1 MRRGGRRSRGSG
13 AWRWDNH
20 GGGGSSNA
28 HRSGDEQW
36 HYFWGDGGDG
46 PQQRS
51 GFYDGEYYSEGDS
64 RMSSIYRQAW
74 SGLTSRDGGSR
85 SIAAWQQEVQQR
97 MSIAGD
103 VDIFD
108 QSSAVVA
115 PHVRGVAAEGAI
127 DARSELSTN
136 GPGNSNQLLSY
147 SMQENLSAAGVTS
160 VGTCLQ
166 GGVDLSQMHT
176 HPTAVEQSEGTGDLQ
191 VENTVNVHE
200 EVSGTTA
207 YPQQTFFNVDENVGV
222 EAVMCDGHS
231 AMPIQPTEA
240 FDDADGRPVA
250 APRSRHWSA
259 ASHRSGVSCHS
270 GVIPSRVDGSV
281 IESGALIGENED
293 ESANERFHRGGET
306 QLASPSST
314 QYEDERHWS
323 FILGVDNDVIDDVT
337 ADDHRERTNS
347 VGSASS
353 KRNEA
358 EIRLL
363 NVGELQRSEDLS
375 ERISVETASRRS
387 SICSTQSVE
396 NRDARLANVNS
407 SERDLSTRFV
417 NIDGREHRG
426 RIRTLS
432 LRNVH
437 DEQPLRAYPHYASD
451 HQLASR
457 GRRNGADASVQQHR
471 ALHTDTAHQEN
482 LLPHLKAHGGDNVAQ
497 EAIQTT
503 NLDRS
508 SSAHSVHKSYLE
520 GALGGLSGG
529 MEDEANISVRASSMG
544 SRHIVAN
551 EMGIDASQVTSRD
564 TEERSEIVRSR
575 SVSACSHRSKG
586 IGGTKEHIANDDLV
600 ASKGATYL
608 AHNSGSAGNLLT
620 AVNIVD
626 GNFERTSSALSSRHL
641 CGDYRMST
649 QRVRTMS
656 LRTTSDLPKD
666 LQPLDSYR
674 RYTSDCQLIP
684 AISDSATV
692 VEKRTSS
699 EISGLRQDE
708 DVKLLKQAGADDK
721 PGGDVIAA
729 TGHTACKSRSASVA
743 SALIVGCSDEMG
755 GGRGVLP
762 HVPTFELA
770 DDHQTRITRTS
781 SLRDWNRLTDDQSL
795 IGCDRYLSEGR
806 LVREAVNSGLHDDFG
821 SRGGYGSNQG
831 AEEDR
836 FAATADSAINSDI
849 TTTSANVEHMS
860 HRDSTG
866 SLHTAIPRSVHRRSR
881 SGSLGSIGDGS
892 SLCRSRTTS
901 MGGNIPRSVHRRS
914 RSGSLGSGHSAL
926 SHRSFCRNTC
936 GHETVDRM
944 NEGRGICSNEVI
956 SEWHSIATKNH
967 RASACGSLNEGNER
981 AIGMDVV
988 GDTRGNEDLSK
999 LLSAR
1004 IAMHSTSTC
1013 SMGSESVFDK
1023 DELDG
1028 IQNDSSNI
1036 VDGSAGAADK
1046 AGDQAVI
1053 DMNSEAGV
1061 TLLLSTSCVSSA
1073 KSNINQRTH
1082 ISVLNLPVACG
1093 DRGDHIGSR
1102 PHSAAEVTLKIDDED
1117 NLLSNTESMGND
1129 VPSYELTKV
1138 SATRSGISSTA
1149 SAEDASFVSLTC
1161 DEANSKVSAAGTPS
1175 KSYNEGHI
1183 LMKESG
1189 TPLMMRGDSFSN
1201 TPSSAL
1207 NRTLYSRAE
1216 FEQRKAAII
1225 EATMQQK
1232 RDSHSAWP
1240 LVYPF
1245 GSSDGS
1251 SQQQQGSILYHSP
1264 SPPRPLYKPKKPIQN
1279 FGTDV
1284 YNSKNRFKEE
1294 SMEERHLESRS
1305 ASMSNDN
1312 QRASRTPSHNS
1323 SSDYS
1328 TRIRSDHVASHSS
1341 ISSSTRDPHIY
1352 YERVRSSKPTG
1363 HTSECP
1369 ECTAEVI
1376 GESRGRDNMEHSLA
1390 ALSDEI
1396 SAIRHHVS
1404 RGQTRRLASLFE
1416 NMVASTAGD
1425 AGLPSLRRNKS
1436 LPPPKA
1442 SHEPYQHQEM
1452 LEKQSLDD
1460 SFLNERRQEG
1470 MKLCA
1475 KVPAHR
1481 AFESGDKRF
1490 FDWDSELV
1498 ACKGNTKNAN
1508 VRSLADRFEVAST
1521 NDRHSG
1527 PLKSVNIR
1535 PAAQEQTH
1543 SRCVTAQHEISDSVM
1558 ATSGSKHPSK
1568 SYYMKEMMKGKASMC
1583 DRYDE
1588 LLVGEGN
1595 SSSFWRANDPSG
1607 VIEKRTGSCTRRLQ
1621 GADKML
1627 KDERLVTPQMADSAK
1642 VEGVRGP
1649 TFDAV
1654 DKGALGRSDHNLSSV
1669 SMSTIGEM
1677 NDDADYATRIRGI
1690 QEAIRAQESRVSE
1703 VVNSVTAFGKNNVR
1717 KFAKIYV
1724 QRELLLC
1731 RERRSTL
1738 LNELKR
1744 IEALKA
1750 IKKRTP
1756 QLSTAVQSTFDVHS
1770 ITVQLCKDFCR
1781 RSTGEKDSYAFLA
1794 LLKTD
1799 EQVYAS
1805 DAVSLIDSGVGTV
1818 RFSNHVRFDALP
1830 VDFAVTIDIYTMKI
1844 PEVRRGAEPFSAR
1857 TSHKVNDT
1865 NLPYSHSKKS
1875 IFDIPL
1881 LKSCEFWRCGVVLMN
1896 RNKVGIKQLFLDSAE
1911 YPLEDV
1917 IEVKSHCSAL
1927 PPILAINFGGFLNMM
1942 ETVVEETSWTRY
1954 WAVLHRGTVSFWMH
1968 PDEQA
1973 SDKPAVASLDLTK
1986 CINKKITPTAYKN
1999 KSLNMFVLDMLFDS
2013 ALCVIEEK
2021 RVVLSADT
2029 EEFCIAWTQAINET
2043 LGILRA

>member
-1 MRRGGRRSRGSG
+1 M
-13 AWRWDNH
+13 
-20 GGGGSSNA
+20 
-28 HRSGDEQW
+28 
-36 HYFWGDGGDG
+36 
-46 PQQRS
+46 
-51 GFYDGEYYSEGDS
+51 
-64 RMSSIYRQAW
+64 
-74 SGLTSRDGGSR
+74 
-85 SIAAWQQEVQQR
+85 
-97 MSIAGD
+97 
-103 VDIFD
+103 
-108 QSSAVVA
+108 
-115 PHVRGVAAEGAI
+115 
-127 DARSELSTN
+127 
-136 GPGNSNQLLSY
+136 
-147 SMQENLSAAGVTS
+147 NL
-160 VGTCLQ
+160 Q
-166 GGVDLSQMHT
+166 
-176 HPTAVEQSEGTGDLQ
+176 
-191 VENTVNVHE
+191 
-200 EVSGTTA
+200 
-207 YPQQTFFNVDENVGV
+207 
-222 EAVMCDGHS
+222 
-231 AMPIQPTEA
+231 
-240 FDDADGRPVA
+240 
-250 APRSRHWSA
+250 
-259 ASHRSGVSCHS
+259 
-270 GVIPSRVDGSV
+270 
-281 IESGALIGENED
+281 
-293 ESANERFHRGGET
+293 
-306 QLASPSST
+306 
-314 QYEDERHWS
+314 
-323 FILGVDNDVIDDVT
+323 
-337 ADDHRERTNS
+337 
-347 VGSASS
+347 
-353 KRNEA
+353 
-358 EIRLL
+358 
-363 NVGELQRSEDLS
+363 
-375 ERISVETASRRS
+375 
-387 SICSTQSVE
+387 
-396 NRDARLANVNS
+396 
-407 SERDLSTRFV
+407 
-417 NIDGREHRG
+417 
-426 RIRTLS
+426 
-432 LRNVH
+432 
-437 DEQPLRAYPHYASD
+437 
-451 HQLASR
+451 
-457 GRRNGADASVQQHR
+457 
-471 ALHTDTAHQEN
+471 
-482 LLPHLKAHGGDNVAQ
+482 
-497 EAIQTT
+497 
-503 NLDRS
+503 
-508 SSAHSVHKSYLE
+508 
-520 GALGGLSGG
+520 
-529 MEDEANISVRASSMG
+529 
-544 SRHIVAN
+544 
-551 EMGIDASQVTSRD
+551 
-564 TEERSEIVRSR
+564 
-575 SVSACSHRSKG
+575 
-586 IGGTKEHIANDDLV
+586 
-600 ASKGATYL
+600 
-608 AHNSGSAGNLLT
+608 
-620 AVNIVD
+620 
-626 GNFERTSSALSSRHL
+626 
-641 CGDYRMST
+641 
-649 QRVRTMS
+649 
-656 LRTTSDLPKD
+656 
-666 LQPLDSYR
+666 
-674 RYTSDCQLIP
+674 
-684 AISDSATV
+684 
-692 VEKRTSS
+692 
-699 EISGLRQDE
+699 
-708 DVKLLKQAGADDK
+708 
-721 PGGDVIAA
+721 
-729 TGHTACKSRSASVA
+729 
-743 SALIVGCSDEMG
+743 
-755 GGRGVLP
+755 
-762 HVPTFELA
+762 
-770 DDHQTRITRTS
+770 
-781 SLRDWNRLTDDQSL
+781 
-795 IGCDRYLSEGR
+795 
-806 LVREAVNSGLHDDFG
+806 
-821 SRGGYGSNQG
+821 
-831 AEEDR
+831 
-836 FAATADSAINSDI
+836 
-849 TTTSANVEHMS
+849 
-860 HRDSTG
+860 
-866 SLHTAIPRSVHRRSR
+866 
-881 SGSLGSIGDGS
+881 
-892 SLCRSRTTS
+892 
-901 MGGNIPRSVHRRS
+901 
-914 RSGSLGSGHSAL
+914 
-926 SHRSFCRNTC
+926 
-936 GHETVDRM
+936 
-944 NEGRGICSNEVI
+944 
-956 SEWHSIATKNH
+956 
-967 RASACGSLNEGNER
+967 
-981 AIGMDVV
+981 
-988 GDTRGNEDLSK
+988 
-999 LLSAR
+999 
-1004 IAMHSTSTC
+1004 
-1013 SMGSESVFDK
+1013 
-1023 DELDG
+1023 
-1028 IQNDSSNI
+1028 
-1036 VDGSAGAADK
+1036 
-1046 AGDQAVI
+1046 
-1053 DMNSEAGV
+1053 AGV

-1073 KSNINQRTH
+1073 KSNNNQRTH

-1284 YNSKNRFKEE
+1284 YNSKNRFKGE

-1328 TRIRSDHVASHSS
+1328 TRIRSDHVASLSS

-1376 GESRGRDNMEHSLA
+1376 GESHGRDNMEHSLA

-1460 SFLNERRQEG
+1460 SFLNERHQEGMKLCAKVPAHRAFENGDKRFFDWDSELAAYDSFLNERRQEG

-1490 FDWDSELV
+1490 FDWDSELA

-1535 PAAQEQTH
+1535 PAAQEQTR

-1568 SYYMKEMMKGKASMC
+1568 SYYTKEMMKGKVSGVTTGLGFRDDSFLNERRQEGMKLCAKVPAHRAFESGDKRFFDWDSELAACKGNTKNANVRSLADRFEVASTNDRHSGPLKSVNIRPAAQEQTRSRCVTAQHEISDSVMATSGSKHPSKSYYTKEMMKGKVSGVTTGLGFRGWATPFAAKDRNFCKRSPLRHYDVGVNGASMC

-1731 RERRSTL
+1731 RERRWTL

-1756 QLSTAVQSTFDVHS
+1756 QLSATVQSTFDVHS

-1781 RSTGEKDSYAFLA
+1781 RSIGEKDSYAFLA

-1830 VDFAVTIDIYTMKI
+1830 VDFAVTIDIYIMSVNRTRVMIRPKI

>member
-1 MRRGGRRSRGSG
+1 
-13 AWRWDNH
+13 
-20 GGGGSSNA
+20 
-28 HRSGDEQW
+28 
-36 HYFWGDGGDG
+36 
-46 PQQRS
+46 
-51 GFYDGEYYSEGDS
+51 
-64 RMSSIYRQAW
+64 
-74 SGLTSRDGGSR
+74 
-85 SIAAWQQEVQQR
+85 
-97 MSIAGD
+97 
-103 VDIFD
+103 
-108 QSSAVVA
+108 
-115 PHVRGVAAEGAI
+115 
-127 DARSELSTN
+127 
-136 GPGNSNQLLSY
+136 
-147 SMQENLSAAGVTS
+147 
-160 VGTCLQ
+160 
-166 GGVDLSQMHT
+166 
-176 HPTAVEQSEGTGDLQ
+176 
-191 VENTVNVHE
+191 
-200 EVSGTTA
+200 
-207 YPQQTFFNVDENVGV
+207 
-222 EAVMCDGHS
+222 
-231 AMPIQPTEA
+231 
-240 FDDADGRPVA
+240 
-250 APRSRHWSA
+250 
-259 ASHRSGVSCHS
+259 
-270 GVIPSRVDGSV
+270 
-281 IESGALIGENED
+281 
-293 ESANERFHRGGET
+293 
-306 QLASPSST
+306 
-314 QYEDERHWS
+314 
-323 FILGVDNDVIDDVT
+323 
-337 ADDHRERTNS
+337 
-347 VGSASS
+347 
-353 KRNEA
+353 
-358 EIRLL
+358 
-363 NVGELQRSEDLS
+363 
-375 ERISVETASRRS
+375 
-387 SICSTQSVE
+387 
-396 NRDARLANVNS
+396 
-407 SERDLSTRFV
+407 
-417 NIDGREHRG
+417 
-426 RIRTLS
+426 
-432 LRNVH
+432 
-437 DEQPLRAYPHYASD
+437 
-451 HQLASR
+451 
-457 GRRNGADASVQQHR
+457 
-471 ALHTDTAHQEN
+471 
-482 LLPHLKAHGGDNVAQ
+482 
-497 EAIQTT
+497 
-503 NLDRS
+503 
-508 SSAHSVHKSYLE
+508 
-520 GALGGLSGG
+520 

-551 EMGIDASQVTSRD
+551 EDRNITALLNETFVKSGVDDVVTVKETGERERFASVIDMNIAMGIDASQVTSRD

-866 SLHTAIPRSVHRRSR
+866 SLHTALDNVYGPTKGRSADST
-881 SGSLGSIGDGS
+881 IGDGS

-1073 KSNINQRTH
+1073 KSNNNQRTH

-1568 SYYMKEMMKGKASMC
+1568 SYYTKEMMKGKVSGVTTGLGFRGWATPLAAKDTNFCNRSPLRHYDVGVNGASMC